1 MDIIDII
8 CDIFLFKFN
17 GKPVWMLIIYV
28 LVMLFPLVIF
38 LRKFKTVSK
47 RITKLRTILAIP
59 SLLFFLCN
67 CVIAVLFCIGEL
79 DSSFDW
85 YSICE
90 AAPFVFF
97 AITFLMYRISLVR
110 EHAMEMDIIS
120 ENSFDLMDTRARNAE
135 KMGKLLDLS
144 KKEEKEEKK
153 DEPELL

>member
-47 RITKLRTILAIP
+47 RITKLRTIIAIP

-67 CVIAVLFCIGEL
+67 CAIAVLFCIAY
-79 DSSFDW
+79 D
-85 YSICE
+85 ICYYCE
-90 AAPFVFF
+90 
-97 AITFLMYRISLVR
+97 
-110 EHAMEMDIIS
+110 
-120 ENSFDLMDTRARNAE
+120 
-135 KMGKLLDLS
+135 
-144 KKEEKEEKK
+144 
-153 DEPELL
+153 